1 MAGKKIVL
9 KGLRHEDY
17 IHPEEKFFNDKNPGK
32 FSLIK
37 QGMDF
42 LNDVSIKFV
51 RQITEGKWVEINR
64 KTASDVF
71 DVVYDVC
78 KILDYPNMPRLFVRH
93 EHSMHI
99 IIGGTDYSQMLI
111 PDYILNEF
119 DLQMQ
124 YFVIGNAITMF
135 KSNHVQLATICS
147 VMCGGV
153 MTAPVRLA
161 LQAYLRAADLSS
173 DRGGLLSC
181 QDFSAAA
188 RCILAEIGLP
198 PSETRFLDEKE
209 ILALVENCLQEMSYG
224 SFDNLMNAAAE
235 YKKVTGDQAPPA
247 IRLQELFNWYRDG
260 YADTLSEVERRCA
273 Q

>member
-1 MAGKKIVL
+1 MVEKKFVL

-17 IHPEEKFFNDKNPGK
+17 IHPEEKFFNDKNPGN

-64 KTASDVF
+64 KTAFDVL

-78 KILDYPNMPRLFVRH
+78 KILDYQNMPRLFVRH
-93 EHSMHI
+93 EHSMNI
-99 IIGGTDYSQMLI
+99 IVGGTDYSQILI

-135 KSNHVQLATICS
+135 KSEHVQLATVCS

-153 MTAPVRLA
+153 ITTPVRLA

-188 RCILAEIGLP
+188 RCILAESGLP
-198 PSETRFLDEKE
+198 LSEMRFLDDNE
-209 ILALVENCLQEMSYG
+209 ILALVENYLQEMSYG
-224 SFDNLMNAAAE
+224 SFDNLLNTAA
-235 YKKVTGDQAPPA
+235 YLQKVTGNQAPPS
-247 IRLQELFNWYRDG
+247 IRLKELLKWYRNG
-260 YADTLSEVERRCA
+260 YEDTLSTVGRRCM